1 MRSEA
6 QQWLER
12 TLEAVLDRD
21 GGDTGESTVV
31 VSHLAQMK
39 SFGIRQGVELYPA
52 QDSNR
57 TRYKYIEKLYDENRI
72 DLSLVHYW
80 DLFLASGKLC
90 WYLRPTG
97 NSYRIYHFGGD
108 NFKAN
113 YSPDG
118 DLEEVII
125 IYSYSARPAMNISG
139 SSLGTDKRWIKLCIT
154 KDKIITEKTEIK
166 PEFYS
171 TYDTSYLTPGQ
182 STGFYTGPK
191 GVDRSESIN
200 TLGWIPCVITGNYV
214 SATGTEGRGEFEMV
228 AQQLYKHDQMCRAV
242 AENISFFGNPTLVTS
257 RTVSEVLE
265 TGEGPRSSYSSAAG
279 FSGSTPSTSRSDP
292 DERNAAYKK
301 TRMAKV
307 IGNVQADERFG
318 YILPDPVSP
327 DQSRYIAE
335 YRESLHAML
344 GGVDPQSISAGA
356 TAFEIKSLYGR
367 SAATALVKAR
377 SLYKH
382 GLCKVFEMAIM
393 AEEQLF
399 KLSIAMALKLPAEQ
413 LSDQMVQDL
422 ISQPTLP
429 KELKTWVPQGLP
441 PLGDRRVMWRW
452 LGPVFEDSPLD
463 LQQKSIVVRNL
474 EEVGVETSSAL
485 KFLFPEK
492 TESEIRVMLTGFPF
506 REANQ
511 SAMALSQQIS
521 SLGSLMTTPDPR
533 TGQPIGMQV
542 NNIPIIESILTHIL
556 KRLNY
561 GIANEPASTPGSWS
575 STPGGSEL
583 SAGTAPAAV
592 QPTSAAVLPPGQPI
606 PGTYG
611 ATSSAAAAGLA
622 VPAFA
627 SVNGYS
633 PVGSTPV
640 GTYGSGPIPD
650 FATGLPVPGGTSRAS
665 ATPGVPGLSTFG
677 NVAQP
682 IPGVP
687 TDLQQYPGVL
697 QSIWGNA
704 SGPVDQS
711 NPNKSS
717 GNRKPSP
724 DNKRRAA
731 RK

>member
-1 MRSEA
+1 
-6 QQWLER
+6 
-12 TLEAVLDRD
+12 
-21 GGDTGESTVV
+21 
-31 VSHLAQMK
+31 
-39 SFGIRQGVELYPA
+39 
-52 QDSNR
+52 
-57 TRYKYIEKLYDENRI
+57 
-72 DLSLVHYW
+72 
-80 DLFLASGKLC
+80 
-90 WYLRPTG
+90 
-97 NSYRIYHFGGD
+97 
-108 NFKAN
+108 
-113 YSPDG
+113 
-118 DLEEVII
+118 
-125 IYSYSARPAMNISG
+125 
-139 SSLGTDKRWIKLCIT
+139 
-154 KDKIITEKTEIK
+154 
-166 PEFYS
+166 
-171 TYDTSYLTPGQ
+171 
-182 STGFYTGPK
+182 
-191 GVDRSESIN
+191 
-200 TLGWIPCVITGNYV
+200 
-214 SATGTEGRGEFEMV
+214 
-228 AQQLYKHDQMCRAV
+228 
-242 AENISFFGNPTLVTS
+242 
-257 RTVSEVLE
+257 
-265 TGEGPRSSYSSAAG
+265 
-279 FSGSTPSTSRSDP
+279 
-292 DERNAAYKK
+292 
-301 TRMAKV
+301 MAKV

-318 YILPDPVSP
+318 YILPDPISP

-413 LSDQMVQDL
+413 LSDQAVQDL

-429 KELKTWVPQGLP
+429 KELKSWLPQGLP

-511 SAMALSQQIS
+511 SAMALSQQIA

-561 GIANEPASTPGSWS
+561 GITNEPASTPGSWS

-583 SAGTAPAAV
+583 SAGTASAAAV
-592 QPTSAAVLPPGQPI
+592 QPTSATVLPTGQPI

-627 SVNGYS
+627 PINSYS
-633 PVGSTPV
+633 PTGSAPV
-640 GTYGSGPIPD
+640 GTYGSGPVPD
-650 FATGLPVPGGTSRAS
+650 FASPLPVPGSTSRAS
-665 ATPGVPGLSTFG
+665 ATSGLPGLPTQRVESLP
-677 NVAQP
+677 V
-682 IPGVP
+682 PGVP
-687 TDLQQYPGVL
+687 TDLQQYPAVL
-697 QSIWGNA
+697 QSIWRNA
-704 SGPVDQS
+704 SGPVDRGRDNNGS
-711 NPNKSS
+711 RSGKPS
-717 GNRKPSP
+717 GNT
-724 DNKRRAA
+724 KRRD
-731 RK
+731 RSK